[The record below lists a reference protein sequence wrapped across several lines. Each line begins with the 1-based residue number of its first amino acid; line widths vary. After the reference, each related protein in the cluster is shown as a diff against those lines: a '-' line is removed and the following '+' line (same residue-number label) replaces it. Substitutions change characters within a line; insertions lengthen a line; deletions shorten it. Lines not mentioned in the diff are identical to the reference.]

1 MFCEKCGAKLDD
13 TEKFCH
19 VCGTPTD
26 VDEDDSMP
34 SDEVAQPQSTDGAF
48 SGPSPGASSGSTG
61 SFPSSGQHNPNPA
74 PGNPA
79 QTGSWQSFNSQQSQ
93 NPQQGYNPQ
102 QGVNPQQS
110 FNPQQNFNPQGSPQM
125 SNPSGMRPT
134 ISAKPVV
141 SIKLLPL
148 IGLGVVVV
156 IAAIVMLFAG
166 GKKEPVESVPSSG
179 IDSVSV
185 QKGNGNSGTSGSTF
199 QDSTSAGNT
208 SSGGSAYTGN
218 LLSGGESI
226 DLGDG
231 LILTVKEAIWWDQED
246 HYQQDYEGGSW
257 KYVRVNVS
265 FENTSSQL
273 LELPSARNFYIV
285 YENEKPAFLGEWGGE
300 ASIRKEFGDV
310 NRVNIPNTI
319 YPSTTDTDYYDN
331 FGSKYI
337 GAGELEKLYLLYQ
350 IPASTE
356 SIPVLY
362 FDSTES
368 AAADKAPLGA
378 WRLSVSSV
386 SSENVMEYPDPAAI
400 AAEYSTY
407 KRPKDN
413 DCNEPFDILKA
424 NSDNKQIFQLD
435 ALAGGWVF
443 FGREQD
449 NEIYHRMNMRIDPL
463 GGNKVRVTLDW
474 YETYDYFGSETG
486 KYEDESSI
494 PDSVLEGTF
503 EDGKL
508 VAEGDG
514 TLNMEIFRDSHDG
527 QDGYGYYT
535 TKDGRKM
542 MVGLTRPDNYRRRVY
557 DSEAEMDT
565 DPVYSHLADGDSSSS
580 GSSGSSNSN
589 SSSVSSST
597 SGGSDKSESDKGLY
611 SNLSSTDRPKMSE
624 FKWWYDDGVLQNG
637 IPDGVRWLNASEYQ
651 GSWKGFIVY
660 DVEKKYNSYMEELV
674 NFDVAVTTKG
684 VTLTVDWYM
693 SRIEGETI
701 NDENMEDSVFT
712 GYEYGE
718 GIYVT
723 ESGNITIDNFY
734 ELDGKQYAI
743 GHLSAPDGTEAEIA
757 MMRP

>member
-19 VCGTPTD
+19 VCGTPTY

-34 SDEVAQPQSTDGAF
+34 SDEVFQPQSTDGTF
-48 SGPSPGASSGSTG
+48 SGPVPGASSGSTG
-61 SFPSSGQHNPNPA
+61 SFPNSGQYNSNPA

-93 NPQQGYNPQ
+93 NPKQGYNPR
-102 QGVNPQQS
+102 
-110 FNPQQNFNPQGSPQM
+110 QGSPQM
-125 SNPSGMRPT
+125 PPPSGMRPT

-141 SIKLLPL
+141 SIKILPL

-156 IAAIVMLFAG
+156 IAAIVMLFTG
-166 GKKEPVESVPSSG
+166 GKKEPVESVPSTG
-179 IDSVSV
+179 INSVNV
-185 QKGNGNSGTSGSTF
+185 QKGSGNSDTSGSSS
-199 QDSTSAGNT
+199 QGSTAAGNA

-231 LILTVKEAIWWDQED
+231 LILTVKEAVWWDQDD
-246 HYQQDYEGGSW
+246 HFQQDYEGGSW
-257 KYVRVNVS
+257 RYVKVNVS
-265 FENTSSQL
+265 FENTSSQK

-285 YENEKPAFLGEWGGE
+285 YESEKPGFLGEWKGE
-300 ASIRKEFGDV
+300 ANIRKEFGDV

-319 YPSTTDTDYYDN
+319 YPNTSDTDYYDN
-331 FGSKYI
+331 LRYRSL
-337 GAGELEKLYLLYQ
+337 GAGEVEKLYVLYQ

-386 SSENVMEYPDPAAI
+386 SSETVMEYPDPGAI

-424 NSDNKQIFQLD
+424 TSDNKQIFQLD

-463 GGNKVRVTLDW
+463 GGNKARVTLDW

-503 EDGKL
+503 ENGKL
-508 VAEGDG
+508 AAEGDG
-514 TLNMEIFRDSHDG
+514 ILNMEIFRDSHDG

-542 MVGLTRPDNYRRRVY
+542 MVGLTRPDNYRRRVF

-565 DPVYSHLADGDSSSS
+565 DPVYSHLADSDTANGGS
-580 GSSGSSNSN
+580 GSGSSN
-589 SSSVSSST
+589 T
-597 SGGSDKSESDKGLY
+597 SDGSDKSESNTGRY

-637 IPDGVRWLNASEYQ
+637 IPEGVRWLNASEYQ

-674 NFDVAVTTKG
+674 NFDVEVTTKG

-693 SRIEGETI
+693 SRIDGETV
-701 NDENMEDSVFT
+701 DEENMADSTFT

-723 ESGNITIDNFY
+723 DAGNITIDNFY

-743 GHLSAPDGTEAEIA
+743 GHLTAQDGTEAEIA